1 MKNVCLVVQ
10 CLNLPPK
17 VHSQLLYNLKV
28 ICELKTKLYESQVVE
43 LVNKFKKELNSREVK
58 LHQSQKRK
66 RCLEKRLEKLQ
77 NENERLKQKIDKD
90 KPVQSE
96 KIVEKVI
103 SLPCSLCHCDE
114 ECTSNRRLCESYK
127 KEIEKLKDINSK
139 QMEEIKR
146 LSSTC
151 DQLVEEFNSCQSK
164 ISLVNTRLHEDVV
177 QGFEKG

>member
-1 MKNVCLVVQ
+1 MKNVLLVVQ

-17 VHSQLLYNLKV
+17 VHSQLLHNLKV
-28 ICELKTKLYESQVVE
+28 IYELKTKLYESQVVE

-66 RCLEKRLEKLQ
+66 KCLEKRLEKLQ
-77 NENERLKQKIDKD
+77 SENESLKQKIDKE
-90 KPVQSE
+90 PVQSE

-114 ECTSNRRLCESYK
+114 ECISNRRLCESYK
-127 KEIEKLKDINSK
+127 KDIEKLKDINSK
-139 QMEEIKR
+139 QKEEIKR

-177 QGFEKG
+177 QRFEKG